1 MDTKFDSYSNNNGA
15 KIDSILE
22 GIITLM
28 RQIDEIKQQG
38 EKLSNRIDKLEHNQ
52 QVILRN
58 TGDSMIMS
66 NNNTND
72 IEDLKTSC
80 ENISDKLDNLDY
92 TIKNLKIYKYYNG
105 E

>member
-72 IEDLKTSC
+72 IVTVNYNQKKGRTLS
-80 ENISDKLDNLDY
+80 SSFF
-92 TIKNLKIYKYYNG
+92 IYKIF
-105 E
+105 

>member
-1 MDTKFDSYSNNNGA
+1 
-15 KIDSILE
+15 
-22 GIITLM
+22 
-28 RQIDEIKQQG
+28 
-38 EKLSNRIDKLEHNQ
+38 
-52 QVILRN
+52 
-58 TGDSMIMS
+58 MIMS

>member
-38 EKLSNRIDKLEHNQ
+38 EKLSNRIDELEHNQ
-52 QVILRN
+52 QV
-58 TGDSMIMS
+58 
-66 NNNTND
+66 
-72 IEDLKTSC
+72 
-80 ENISDKLDNLDY
+80 
-92 TIKNLKIYKYYNG
+92 
-105 E
+105 